1 MNTLNSRFVK
11 HVGSIK
17 MTQFGLL
24 VQFVMAIGLT
34 IVTLFNLGFAYLV
47 ICIAGYI
54 GCMSTIGGNSMAIVL
69 DFYPYIAG
77 TASSL
82 AGTIRF
88 AIAGA
93 IGILLSLLVST
104 PTAQSIT
111 VNNTTEWLMVGS
123 MVLCNFISVSLFLS
137 VKNNK
142 R

>member
-1 MNTLNSRFVK
+1 
-11 HVGSIK
+11 
-17 MTQFGLL
+17 
-24 VQFVMAIGLT
+24 
-34 IVTLFNLGFAYLV
+34 
-47 ICIAGYI
+47 
-54 GCMSTIGGNSMAIVL
+54 MSTIGGNSMAIVL

-93 IGILLSLLVST
+93 IGIILSLLVST

-142 R
+142 S